1 MKQYRIAILGGDGI
15 GPEVCRAAVSV
26 VEAAIEG
33 IAAIEWEEVSGGA
46 RSYLDTGEA
55 LPVSTIERC
64 RAVDAILLGAAGLPE
79 ARYPDGTEAGQ
90 DATLKLRFE
99 LDLFANIRPIHL
111 YDGVATP
118 LANRPKIDYV
128 IVRENSEGLYAS
140 RGGGSILRGEVAADT
155 LLVTRRGVERIVR
168 QAADLC
174 LKRSG
179 APADGK
185 RRVTICDKANVL
197 RSYAFFRSVAT
208 ETLAEYPEIEIEFA
222 LVDAL
227 SMYLV
232 TNPEHYDVIVTENMF
247 GDILSDLGAATIGGL
262 GMADSAELGEEC
274 ALFQASHGSAPDIAG
289 KGIANPIATIL
300 SSAGMLEWLARRHSD
315 RSLAERAQV
324 MRSAIAGVLAGGSH
338 LTQDLGGAANTQE
351 CVDAIIR
358 NLSERV
364 Q

>member
-118 LANRPKIDYV
+118 LANRPTIDYV

-140 RGGGSILRGEVAADT
+140 RGGGNILREEVASDT

-197 RSYAFFRSVAT
+197 RSYAFFRSVAI
-208 ETLAEYPEIEIEFA
+208 ETLAEYPKIEVEFA
-222 LVDAL
+222 YSW
-227 SMYLV
+227 SMRCRC
-232 TNPEHYDVIVTENMF
+232 T
-247 GDILSDLGAATIGGL
+247 
-262 GMADSAELGEEC
+262 
-274 ALFQASHGSAPDIAG
+274 
-289 KGIANPIATIL
+289 
-300 SSAGMLEWLARRHSD
+300 
-315 RSLAERAQV
+315 
-324 MRSAIAGVLAGGSH
+324 
-338 LTQDLGGAANTQE
+338 
-351 CVDAIIR
+351 
-358 NLSERV
+358 
-364 Q
+364 